1 MAAPH
6 DLEHLTALAFQL
18 SQHIDGKDVTKG
30 YLTFARAIFRGICFT
45 ADAVLRLHPESCYHV
60 TWGRRVW
67 NPTSLPALARVLLD
81 ACISLHH
88 FAVDDVGSDERE
100 CRFIIANLH
109 CMRERQDSA
118 RLLDARSPEGPPVP
132 DDWSGVPVSEYPVL
146 KARLERSLI
155 PDQLAFWKQQLGS
168 NKFFLSG
175 SPKERAKW
183 LDGKGLYTKQG
194 QYIGSQQDAGFIL
207 RRRERARRAGIL
219 SDTYDLLYR
228 HLSSYSHIAAHAISQ
243 LRAFH
248 PDDRYSREGIQLSVQ
263 IACAAVAL
271 AIRYVSQVF
280 PDCEVC
286 ITPDLAVVLNVYPN
300 LLLGLPGPLK
310 DSADE
315 GGAAT
320 EGQCSCTDEEGDC
333 QPECR

>member
-6 DLEHLTALAFQL
+6 DLKRLTALAFHL
-18 SQHIDGKDVTKG
+18 SQDIDGKDVTEG
-30 YLTFARAIFRGICFT
+30 YLTFARAIFRGICFA
-45 ADAVLRLHPESCYHV
+45 ADAVLRLHPESCYYV
-60 TWGRRVW
+60 PWGRHTW
-67 NPTSLPALARVLLD
+67 NPTGMAALARVLLD
-81 ACISLHH
+81 GCVGLHY
-88 FAVDDVGSDERE
+88 FALDPVPPDERE

-109 CMRERQDSA
+109 CMREREDSA
-118 RLLDARSPEGPPVP
+118 RMMEAGRPPEPPPP
-132 DDWSGVPVSEYPVL
+132 DDWSGVPLSEYPVM

-219 SDTYDLLYR
+219 CDTYDLLYR
-228 HLSSYSHIAAHAISQ
+228 HLSSHSHIAAHAVSQ

-248 PDDRYSREGIQLSVQ
+248 PDDRYSREGIELSVQ
-263 IACAAVAL
+263 VACAAVAL

-280 PDCEVC
+280 PDCDVC
-286 ITPDLAVVLNVYPN
+286 ITPDLVVMLNVYPN
-300 LLLGLPGPLK
+300 LLLGLPGPLQG
-310 DSADE
+310 SANG